1 MLKYIP
7 YKKGIWF
14 WGVFPLGPMCEK
26 RPQNYSDEKIIALP
40 GFDADNNKNQCSKWE
55 KLGKPSQKSPE
66 RWVSILKMFG
76 FLTN

>member
-7 YKKGIWF
+7 NKKGIWF

-40 GFDADNNKNQCSKWE
+40 GFDADSNKNQYSKWA
-55 KLGKPSQKSPE
+55 KLGRPSQKSPGQ
-66 RWVSILKMFG
+66 WVSILKI
-76 FLTN
+76 LVSSLI